1 MRNYRTLNLILKRS
15 GDIVLAGL
23 GTVLLSPL
31 LLTIAAAIKA
41 TSRGPVIFRQMR
53 LGKDGTEF
61 AILKFRTMVQNA
73 EQIGDGLFVKTESDS
88 RITGVGKVLRATSL
102 DELPQLL
109 NVISGNMS
117 LVGPRPPVP
126 HHPYRYEDYSEFQK
140 KRFAMRPGI
149 TGLAQ
154 VTVRNAVPWDER
166 IPLDVQYVETFNIL
180 LDAKILVRTVLKVF
194 ARESIYLTGKK

>member
-194 ARESIYLTGKK
+194 ARESIYLTEKK